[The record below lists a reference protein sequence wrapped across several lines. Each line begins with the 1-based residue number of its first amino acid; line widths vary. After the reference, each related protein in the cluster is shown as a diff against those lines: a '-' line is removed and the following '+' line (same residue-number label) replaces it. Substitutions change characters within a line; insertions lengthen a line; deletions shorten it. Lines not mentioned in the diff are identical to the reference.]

1 MLSSQRHMRLWM
13 LAMLFVVV
21 LDPGGIASTERVAL
35 AQEREQP
42 DAGPPAGRATEARP
56 DATASAPAAPAPVE
70 RSPDKVIDEAPGEGP
85 DEAVDASETSGAG
98 LASDTD
104 ETRDTDEAKASD
116 MDEAADPDEP
126 RPWADGV
133 PIERQEKARAIYAGA
148 NELLHEYLLEE
159 AVDEYREALEHWEH
173 PAIHYNLARA
183 LDSLGRPLEAYAHME
198 KALRYGEAAFAAR
211 EYAQVLNFQ
220 RLLDQKLAEVVIVCE
235 EEGVDIALNGKQLFT
250 GPGTAKEHVL
260 PGEHLIV
267 AHKPRQ
273 ALLTRQLTLR
283 AGRRTTIALE
293 TRQRWTSW
301 APWLVA
307 GTGALVGITGGLLQR
322 RAQVNMHS
330 YREDFLAE
338 CPQGCT
344 DDDNAG
350 LTALRQRALWQSRFG
365 VAAMITGGGALVTGT
380 ILVLFN
386 QSRSF
391 RIDLDRSTAV
401 SVTPLLTPETAG
413 LAIELAF

>member
-13 LAMLFVVV
+13 LAMLLVVV
-21 LDPGGIASTERVAL
+21 LDPGGLASTERVAV

-42 DAGPPAGRATEARP
+42 DAGPPAGEATS
-56 DATASAPAAPAPVE
+56 DAPAAPAPAE
-70 RSPDKVIDEAPGEGP
+70 SAPDDAP
-85 DEAVDASETSGAG
+85 DEAINEAIGASETSGAG
-98 LASDTD
+98 VASD
-104 ETRDTDEAKASD
+104 RDAASGTAEAKASD
-116 MDEAADPDEP
+116 MDEAGDPDEP

-133 PIERQEKARAIYAGA
+133 PIARQEKARAIYAGA

-220 RLLDQKLAEVVIVCE
+220 RLLDQKLAELVIVCE
-235 EEGVDIALNGKQLFT
+235 EEGVDIALDGRQLFT
-250 GPGTAKEHVL
+250 GPGTVKERVL
-260 PGEHLIV
+260 PGEHLLV

-273 ALLTRQLTLR
+273 ALFTRQLTLR

-307 GTGALVGITGGLLQR
+307 GTGALVGITGGLLQS
-322 RAQVNMHS
+322 RAQDNMHD
-330 YREDFLAE
+330 YRKKFLAQ
-338 CPQGCT
+338 CSKGCT
-344 DDDNAG
+344 DDGKAG

-365 VAAMITGGGALVTGT
+365 VAAMITGGSALVTGT
-380 ILVLFN
+380 ILVVFN
-386 QSRSF
+386 QFRSF
-391 RIDLDRSTAV
+391 RIDLDHSTAV

-413 LAIELAF
+413 LAIELTF

>member
-1 MLSSQRHMRLWM
+1 MRLWR
-13 LAMLFVVV
+13 LAVLLVVV
-21 LDPGGIASTERVAL
+21 LDPGGIASTGRVAR

-42 DAGPPAGRATEARP
+42 DAGPPAGEATEARRGARP
-56 DATASAPAAPAPVE
+56 GAPAAPAPAE
-70 RSPDKVIDEAPGEGP
+70 SSPDEASDEAPQ
-85 DEAVDASETSGAG
+85 DAIDASETSGAG
-98 LASDTD
+98 AASDPD
-104 ETRDTDEAKASD
+104 ETSGTDEAKAGD
-116 MDEAADPDEP
+116 MDEAGDPDQP

-133 PIERQEKARAIYAGA
+133 PIERQDKARAIYAGA

-159 AVDEYREALEHWEH
+159 AVDKYREALDHWQH

-198 KALRYGEAAFAAR
+198 KALRYGEAAFAGR

-235 EEGVDIALNGKQLFT
+235 EEGVDIALDGKQLFT
-250 GPGTAKEHVL
+250 GPGTVKERVL

-322 RAQVNMHS
+322 RAQDNMHR
-330 YREDFLAE
+330 YREAFLMQ
-338 CPQGCT
+338 CTQGCT
-344 DDDNAG
+344 DDDKAG

-380 ILVLFN
+380 ILVVFN

-391 RIDLDRSTAV
+391 RINLDRSTAV

>member
-13 LAMLFVVV
+13 LAMLLVVV
-21 LDPGGIASTERVAL
+21 LDPGGLASTERVAV

-42 DAGPPAGRATEARP
+42 DAGPPAGEATS
-56 DATASAPAAPAPVE
+56 DAPAAPAPAE
-70 RSPDKVIDEAPGEGP
+70 RAPDDVP
-85 DEAVDASETSGAG
+85 DEAINEAIGASETSGAG
-98 LASDTD
+98 VASD
-104 ETRDTDEAKASD
+104 RDAASGTAEAKVSD
-116 MDEAADPDEP
+116 MDEAGDPDEP

-133 PIERQEKARAIYAGA
+133 PIARQEKARAIYAGA

-220 RLLDQKLAEVVIVCE
+220 RLLDQKLAELVIVCE
-235 EEGVDIALNGKQLFT
+235 EEGVDIALDGRQLFT
-250 GPGTAKEHVL
+250 GPGTVKERVL
-260 PGEHLIV
+260 PGEHLLV

-322 RAQVNMHS
+322 RAQDNMHR
-330 YREDFLAE
+330 YRKAFLMQ
-338 CPQGCT
+338 CTKGCT
-344 DDDNAG
+344 DDGKAG

-365 VAAMITGGGALVTGT
+365 VAAMITGGSALVTGT
-380 ILVLFN
+380 ILVVFN
-386 QSRSF
+386 QFRSF

-413 LAIELAF
+413 LAIELTF

>member
-13 LAMLFVVV
+13 LAMLLVVV
-21 LDPGGIASTERVAL
+21 LDPGGVASTERVAV

-42 DAGPPAGRATEARP
+42 DAGPPAGEATEAGP
-56 DATASAPAAPAPVE
+56 DATSGAPAAPAE
-70 RSPDKVIDEAPGEGP
+70 RAPDEAIDEAIG
-85 DEAVDASETSGAG
+85 ASETGGASV
-98 LASDTD
+98 ASDPT
-104 ETRDTDEAKASD
+104 EASATAAAKASD
-116 MDEAADPDEP
+116 MDEAGDPDEP

-133 PIERQEKARAIYAGA
+133 PIARQEKARAIYAAA

-159 AVDEYREALEHWEH
+159 AVDEYREALEYWEH

-183 LDSLGRPLEAYAHME
+183 LDSLGRPLEAYAYME

-220 RLLDQKLAEVVIVCE
+220 RLLDQKLAELVIVCE
-235 EEGVDIALNGKQLFT
+235 EEGVAIALDGRQLFT
-250 GPGTAKEHVL
+250 GPGTVKERVL
-260 PGEHLIV
+260 PGEHLLV

-273 ALLTRQLTLR
+273 ALFTRQLTLR

-322 RAQVNMHS
+322 RAQDNMHR
-330 YREDFLAE
+330 YRKAFLLQCAK
-338 CPQGCT
+338 GCT
-344 DDDNAG
+344 DDDAAG
-350 LTALRQRALWQSRFG
+350 LTARRQRALWQSRFG
-365 VAAMITGGGALVTGT
+365 VAAMITGGSALVTGT
-380 ILVLFN
+380 ILVVFN
-386 QSRSF
+386 QFRSF
-391 RIDLDRSTAV
+391 HIDLDRSTAV
-401 SVTPLLTPETAG
+401 SVTPLLTLETAG
-413 LAIELAF
+413 LAIELTF